1 MKSNIKIVIVLIS
14 LLFGVRAISQDYFN
28 RVIPFEFGAPN
39 PAQLEL
45 VNENFIIPV
54 IYFGSQ
60 STLVEVSPTGEI
72 NYHHVNDFIFSF
84 NPLNYTN
91 GLLYSFAKD
100 REQEKALKI
109 GEFDENYDLVFQS
122 EIETK
127 GDYNFPSS
135 STVFQNAL
143 YFSFMYIDKGD
154 KKMGLSKIS
163 LDGETEWVNYYF
175 EDEDYSYP
183 WNILPTSDGNLLL
196 SYTLQYEE
204 DKNNQQP
211 FLMKVD
217 TLGNVIWNS
226 KPFDNFDSGII
237 KIAELSNG
245 QYLMAYHADVW
256 HEYDVLCCYD
266 PWTPTLIWT
275 DENGEILKEN
285 LYLIPHYDEIYI
297 TGIETGKGDYFFS
310 YGMYTEDPSDPVEL
324 PDKYYGFITKHT
336 NEGDTIWTKKYQHPE
351 FTNHGITHYINDIVE
366 LDNGDIAAMGSIT
379 PLGERPEIWLFKVD
393 NNGCF
398 DSDNCDDDVQIITS
412 IESTIEVE
420 KQITLYPNPTTGDVS
435 IDGMQDYEI
444 DRIIVYDM
452 IGKEVFFNTSKVR
465 MISLSHLPSGSY
477 IIHVLMKNGNIKKG
491 KIVLTHN

>member
-1 MKSNIKIVIVLIS
+1 MKSNIKIFIVLIS

-39 PAQLEL
+39 AVELEFL
-45 VNENFIIPV
+45 EGSFLIPV
-54 IYFGSQ
+54 IYVGNQ
-60 STLVEVSPTGEI
+60 STIFEVSALGELDF
-72 NYHHVNDFIFSF
+72 HHVDNFTFAT
-84 NPLNYTN
+84 NTLNYTN
-91 GLLYSFAKD
+91 GSLYAFAKD
-100 REQEKALKI
+100 REQEKALRI

-122 EIETK
+122 EIVTNS
-127 GDYNFPSS
+127 DYNFPLSS
-135 STVFQNAL
+135 IVLQNSL

-163 LDGETEWVNYYF
+163 LDGDTEWVNYYF
-175 EDEDYSYP
+175 KEEDYSYP
-183 WNILPTSDGNLLL
+183 WDIIPTSDGNILLA
-196 SYTLQYEE
+196 YALQFKE
-204 DKNNQQP
+204 DRNNQKA
-211 FLMKVD
+211 FVSKLD
-217 TLGNVIWNS
+217 DDGNVLWNLEPS
-226 KPFDNFDSGII
+226 DNYDARSI
-237 KIAELSNG
+237 KITELSNR
-245 QYLMAYHADVW
+245 QYVVVFERDMWD
-256 HEYDVLCCYD
+256 EYDVICCYD
-266 PWTPTLIWT
+266 PWTPTLIWI

-285 LYLIPHYDEIYI
+285 LYLIPHYGEIFI
-297 TGIETGKGDYFFS
+297 HDIKVGKGDYFLS
-310 YGMYTEDPSDPVEL
+310 YCMYTEDPSVPVEL

-336 NEGDTIWTKKYQHPE
+336 NGGDTIWTKKYQHPE

-491 KIVLTHN
+491 KIVLAHD